1 MYVSPQPRRSTPRDC
16 AARAAACPDPRCRR
30 PAPHAPPSPGV
41 TGLQPPPE
49 TQLRTPTPALA
60 AATAHTHASL
70 RLVILL
76 PSRALQWGCEFV
88 PPPQPLP
95 PSSLSPLPLPPALA
109 ARLSPLHRIYS
120 YLFGVR
126 SLRLPLSLP
135 PPGSPISPRSGASGA
150 PPLARRDVARG
161 DVDAALSGALDVCVQ
176 PGPGLQSRRRP
187 LRRLLEQQQ
196 PQVRWPGRGR
206 QKLGLR
212 GPGPGAGDTAA
223 GSGAHQ
229 PQAACALGACVAR
242 RRWPPGAGGKR
253 SLRAALC

>member
-1 MYVSPQPRRSTPRDC
+1 MGVRVCPPR
-16 AARAAACPDPRCRR
+16 
-30 PAPHAPPSPGV
+30 PS
-41 TGLQPPPE
+41 
-49 TQLRTPTPALA
+49 
-60 AATAHTHASL
+60 
-70 RLVILL
+70 
-76 PSRALQWGCEFV
+76 
-88 PPPQPLP
+88 PLP
-95 PSSLSPLPLPPALA
+95 PSLARSPPLPPALA
-109 ARLSPLHRIYS
+109 ARLSSLPRIYP

-135 PPGSPISPRSGASGA
+135 PPGSPLSPRSGASGA

-206 QKLGLR
+206 RELGLR

-229 PQAACALGACVAR
+229 PQAARALGACVAR

-253 SLRAALC
+253 SLRAALCYATAAGPAAARNPQGCAEPLPPTGCGEDSGLGGSSGPGPSLPSRGDWLAPPDPGSGLGC

>member
-1 MYVSPQPRRSTPRDC
+1 MYVSPRPRRSTPGDC

-49 TQLRTPTPALA
+49 TQLRTPSPALA

-76 PSRALQWGCEFV
+76 PSRAFSGGCEFV
-88 PPPQPLP
+88 PSSPL
-95 PSSLSPLPLPPALA
+95 PSSLFLLLFLSRSPRASRPLCL
-109 ARLSPLHRIYS
+109 IYS

-126 SLRLPLSLP
+126 SLRLTLSLP
-135 PPGSPISPRSGASGA
+135 PPGSPLSPRSGASGA

-206 QKLGLR
+206 RELGLR
-212 GPGPGAGDTAA
+212 GPGSGAGDTAA

-229 PQAACALGACVAR
+229 PQAARALRACVAR